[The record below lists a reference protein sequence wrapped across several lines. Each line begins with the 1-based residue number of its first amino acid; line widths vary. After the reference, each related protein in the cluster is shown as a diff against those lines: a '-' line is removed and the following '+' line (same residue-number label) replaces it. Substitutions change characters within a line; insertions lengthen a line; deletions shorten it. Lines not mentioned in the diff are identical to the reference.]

1 MGRTA
6 GTGFLGGVTKH
17 TMADRPSLPEP
28 VRTPPSARER
38 SRAQYRRA
46 FWISIGVSAALHLV
60 AVFLYPHLL
69 VRAPVWSPPFGLAAP
84 PVRPAGTEVV
94 NLVELPATE
103 SPEVLPPEEIP
114 DTEVPSVAVE
124 SPDLRA
130 GENPDADL
138 LRSLAPGPTAAERL
152 RPRAGDLRLWAPVDP
167 ELAKLTDEELMR
179 LMLSAELEDLA
190 DSIAVAE
197 ELARRATDW
206 TYTDDEGR
214 KWGVSP
220 GKLHLG
226 DITIP
231 LPFGFSAPPFS
242 RERNAARL
250 WAWDDINQAAG
261 RKGVQDVWKER
272 AEAIRRR
279 MEAERR
285 PDTTGVRR

>member
-1 MGRTA
+1 
-6 GTGFLGGVTKH
+6 
-17 TMADRPSLPEP
+17 MADLPSLPEGAGP
-28 VRTPPSARER
+28 PPSARYR
-38 SRAQYRRA
+38 SRSGYRRA
-46 FWISIGVSAALHLV
+46 FWVSLGISALFHLGMV
-60 AVFLYPHLL
+60 LLYPSLL
-69 VRAPVWSPPFGLAAP
+69 VRAPVWSPPFGPSALPA
-84 PVRPAGTEVV
+84 RPLGTELL
-94 NLVELPATE
+94 NLQELPAE
-103 SPEVLPPEEIP
+103 ENPDVLPPEEIP
-114 DTEVPSVAVE
+114 DTEVPAVE
-124 SPDLRA
+124 IRSPDVGA
-130 GENPDADL
+130 GENPETDL

-167 ELAKLTDEELMR
+167 ELTKLSETELMR
-179 LMLSAELEDLA
+179 LLLSAELEDLA
-190 DSIAVAE
+190 DSMAVAE

-231 LPFGFSAPPFS
+231 LPFGFGVAPFT
-242 RERNAARL
+242 REQNAARL

-279 MEAERR
+279 MEAERK